1 MVNRVLLRGFLAGML
16 VLLGGLVVSALPRS
30 SHPMRSSL
38 LVALRDA
45 EAGRMAGLAV
55 VLLGLGLLAG
65 QWLALC
71 RHVAQVPTEERD
83 DALALVRHAAVVW
96 SAPLLLAPPLFSRD
110 GWSYAAQGM
119 LAHLGLSP
127 YDHGPGV
134 LSGPILQAVDPRWR
148 ETPAPYGPVSLFFG
162 DVVAGTTGNPWMLVV
177 AHRCLALLGLTM
189 LAWALPRLARRTG
202 ANPALA
208 SALVLLSPLML
219 AHGVGGLH
227 NDLLMV
233 GLMAV
238 ALVVGL
244 EHSWAAGCLLG
255 GLAAAVKLPG
265 GLVCLAIVLA
275 SLPAAA
281 GLVERVRRLGAGA
294 VLAVAALVGAG
305 VVSGLGSG
313 WVHGLSVPG
322 TVVTPLSPVPMLGGA
337 LDWTAGRL
345 LDLAPA
351 TFLDLARLLGMVA
364 TVVVLGVVALRWRTG
379 EATEAVR
386 ALALVTGVTV
396 LLGPVVHL
404 WYLLWVVPFVALLR
418 LPRLGS
424 AALMAVS
431 VLAGLVAPLDSSLHG
446 AYLAIVLGAML
457 VAALTPVLLLTR
469 RARSRLER
477 IAAARWLPVEPVEP
491 VEPPGSA
498 GSAGSGD
505 VATGGERGAELV
517 VHGEHPRD
525 RG

>member
-1 MVNRVLLRGFLAGML
+1 MVNRVLLRGFLAGVL

-30 SHPMRSSL
+30 SHPLRSDL
-38 LVALRDA
+38 LVALREA
-45 EAGRMAGLAV
+45 EAGRMLGLAV

-65 QWLALC
+65 QWLSLC
-71 RHVAQVPTEERD
+71 RHVAQARGEELD
-83 DALALVRHAAVVW
+83 DALSLVRHAAVVW

-127 YDHGPGV
+127 YEHGPGV

-148 ETPAPYGPVSLFFG
+148 HTEAPYGPVSLFFG
-162 DVVAGTTGNPWMLVV
+162 DVVAGTTGNPWMLVI
-177 AHRCLALLGLTM
+177 AHRCLALLGLAM
-189 LAWALPRLARRTG
+189 LAWALPRLARHTG

-208 SALVLLSPLML
+208 SAVVLLSPLML

-233 GLMAV
+233 GVMAV

-244 EHSWAAGCLLG
+244 ERSWMAGCLLG

-281 GLVERVRRLGAGA
+281 PLADRVRRLGAGA
-294 VLAVAALVGAG
+294 VLSVVALLGAG
-305 VVSGLGSG
+305 MLTGLGSG
-313 WVHGLSVPG
+313 WVHGLGVPG

-337 LDWTAGRL
+337 LDWTVGRL
-345 LDLAPA
+345 IGTDPA
-351 TFLDLARLLGMVA
+351 TFLDLARLLGTLA
-364 TVVVLGVVALRWRTG
+364 TMVVLVALALRWRTG
-379 EATEAVR
+379 DAASAVR
-386 ALALVTGVTV
+386 VLALATGLTV
-396 LLGPVVHL
+396 VLGPVVHL

-418 LPRLGS
+418 LSRLGA

-431 VLAGLVAPLDSSLHG
+431 TLAGLVAPLDSSLHG
-446 AYLAIVLGAML
+446 AYLAIVLGSML

-469 RARSRLER
+469 RARRRLER
-477 IAAARWLPVEPVEP
+477 IAAARWLPAPPV
-491 VEPPGSA
+491 A
-498 GSAGSGD
+498 SGD
-505 VATGGERGAELV
+505 VATAQPAGQLL
-517 VHGEHPRD
+517 VHGEESLD
-525 RG
+525 RA